1 MHRQPSLQPT
11 TFGEDIQF
19 AYSVVCYWVQPLLAY
34 QLHLL
39 ARPAVGTA
47 DAERGA
53 GTFQAAMDV
62 EAGNH
67 QFALLQQMTV
77 NGVIELI
84 LGFAEHFGAH
94 NLRARLRHVVRLVK
108 HEHVAELAA
117 LAVSPAS
124 MPRVPGLRVGHI
136 AKLEFTLFLVYSFH
150 LENNRSCTI

>member
-1 MHRQPSLQPT
+1 MLPYLTLLPHLK
-11 TFGEDIQF
+11 
-19 AYSVVCYWVQPLLAY
+19 QPLHAY

-84 LGFAEHFGAH
+84 LGFAEESAQ
-94 NLRARLRHVVRLVK
+94 A
-108 HEHVAELAA
+108 
-117 LAVSPAS
+117 
-124 MPRVPGLRVGHI
+124 
-136 AKLEFTLFLVYSFH
+136 
-150 LENNRSCTI
+150 